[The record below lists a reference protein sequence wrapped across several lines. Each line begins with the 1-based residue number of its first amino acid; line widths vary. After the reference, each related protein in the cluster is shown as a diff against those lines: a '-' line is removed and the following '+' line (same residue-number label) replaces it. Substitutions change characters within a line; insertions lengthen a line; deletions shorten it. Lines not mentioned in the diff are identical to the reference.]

1 MIWLGDPESGRIVI
15 MPKPYPKEFKDD
27 VVRVAQQCDH
37 DVTIAEVAEDFGIHE
52 GTLTKW
58 MRQADLDS
66 GNTGPPAVPFVCIQ
80 VCKRLHKRREGLCV
94 CQGSDSDCENAWSG
108 NRCRG

>member
-37 DVTIAEVAEDFGIHE
+37 DVTIAEVADDFGIH
-52 GTLTKW
+52 
-58 MRQADLDS
+58 
-66 GNTGPPAVPFVCIQ
+66 
-80 VCKRLHKRREGLCV
+80 
-94 CQGSDSDCENAWSG
+94 
-108 NRCRG
+108 